1 MVTLE
6 GVQKSVGGREIISPT
21 TLEVGRSKTVALI
34 GPSGSGKSTLLKM
47 VLGLVVPDR
56 GEVTVDGARVT
67 PETALSVRRRIGY
80 VIQEGGLF
88 PHMTARENASLV
100 ARLSGWEAERLRA
113 RVDELCAL
121 VRLPLSALERHP
133 GELSG
138 GERQRVGLVR
148 ALVLDPPVLLLDEP
162 LGALGPLVRAALQS
176 DLREIIR
183 ELSKCVVFVT
193 HDMAEAAYFGD
204 DIALLRDGRVVQRAP
219 MRELIDAPAE
229 PFVTEFVN
237 AQRSLVESLA

>member
-6 GVQKSVGGREIISPT
+6 DVQKTVDGREIISPT
-21 TLEVGRSKTVALI
+21 TLEVGRSQTLALI

-56 GEVTVDGARVT
+56 GAVTVDGTRVT
-67 PETALSVRRRIGY
+67 PASALSVRRRVGY

-88 PHMTARENASLV
+88 PHMTARDNASLV
-100 ARLSGWEAERLRA
+100 ARLSGWEPDRLRA

-121 VRLPLSALERHP
+121 VRLPIAALERHP

-204 DIALLRDGRVVQRAP
+204 EIALLRDGRVVQRAP

-237 AQRSLVESLA
+237 AQRSLVEALA